1 MSATAEYAERRY
13 TSQDG
18 LSLYFRDYGDPTSPR
33 RPVLCLPGLTRN
45 SKDFAALA
53 AHLAGDRRVV
63 CPDLRGRGRS
73 DHDPNPANYQPPT
86 YVNDIRHLI
95 AACGLHGAVIVGTS
109 LGGLLAMGLGVA
121 VPSAIAGVVL
131 NDVGPDITPAAAEA
145 IIDYVSNDRPQPD
158 FDGAM
163 AATRERFAA
172 FDAWTDED
180 LEAVAEATY
189 CLADDG
195 QWHFDWDTKLAEPL
209 RNGSET
215 HDLWALFGAL
225 RGVPV
230 LAIRGAKSDL
240 LPQSGFEAMTRNHPD
255 LTAAVVDGVGH
266 APRLVEPVAA
276 LAIDRFLARLDADH
290 GA

>member
-1 MSATAEYAERRY
+1 MSAADYAERRY

-18 LSLYFRDYGDPTSPR
+18 LSLYFRDYGDPLSPR

-53 AHLAGDRRVV
+53 AHLARDRRIV

-73 DHDPNPANYQPPT
+73 DHDPDPSNYQPAT

-95 AACGLHGAVIVGTS
+95 AVCGLHGLVVIGTS

-121 VPSAIAGVVL
+121 TPGAIAGVVL
-131 NDVGPDITPAAAEA
+131 NDVGPEITPAAADQ
-145 IIDYVSNDRPQPD
+145 IIDYVSNDKPQPD
-158 FDGAM
+158 FDGAV

-172 FDAWTDED
+172 FDAWDDEALRD
-180 LEAVAEATY
+180 VAEATY
-189 CLADDG
+189 RLESDG

-209 RNGSET
+209 RNGSAT

-225 RGVPV
+225 RAVPV

-240 LPQSGFEAMTRNHPD
+240 LPESGFEAMKKDRAD
-255 LTAAVVDGVGH
+255 LQTAVVDGVGH
-266 APRLVEPVAA
+266 APRLTEPAA
-276 LAIDRFLARLDADH
+276 AEAIDRFLARLDADH
-290 GA
+290 AV